1 MTLPNIHLSGERI
14 MYKLYAE
21 KITKRDKIQ
30 IFADIIN
37 VCIKSSTV
45 TRIIR
50 LANVPYNRW
59 IEFSEILCDR
69 GYLEKISTDKK
80 LKDDRTKF
88 FYKATP
94 SGIRWYKLIHSIYK
108 PLELDNIYNGVG
120 DKHR

>member
-1 MTLPNIHLSGERI
+1 LGERI
-14 MYKLYAE
+14 VNKLYAE

-30 IFADIIN
+30 ILADIIN

-59 IEFSEILCDR
+59 IEFSDFLCDK

-88 FYKATP
+88 CYKATP
-94 SGIRWYKLIHSIYK
+94 SGIRWYKLIQSIYK
-108 PLELDNIYNGVG
+108 PLELDNIYNEME